1 MLRNIGIPELVLLI
15 FLLVL
20 LFGARR
26 IPDIAESLGKALRK
40 FKKASSESDEEDA
53 TEEKEKNKTD
63 DKK

>member
-1 MLRNIGIPELVLLI
+1 MLRNIGIPELILLI

-26 IPDIAESLGKALRK
+26 IPDIAENLGKALRK
-40 FKKASSESDEEDA
+40 FKKASSETEEEDA
-53 TEEKEKNKTD
+53 KEEKSKTD